1 MILSIEVDIMQDYK
15 SLQAPSSR
23 MSSLAETFA
32 KQNFTGE
39 SSERLPVLQKASQG
53 TEALHHYYMEGN
65 GLTRRTRYLLSKSL
79 KEEILTVM
87 CAALMNNTLMLKNRD
102 VNFLNAVLT
111 QLQFEVFQEADIIIR
126 QNTSRDRMFFIEHR
140 QFLVKTDFF
149 QKELIEGDYFGDLPP
164 DQRKRLATVRAM
176 TICQLLSLHAD
187 SFQQVL
193 QAFPNVRKDLKMTA
207 Q

>member
-1 MILSIEVDIMQDYK
+1 MISVDLSRVVVMSYHMQY
-15 SLQAPSSR
+15 
-23 MSSLAETFA
+23 
-32 KQNFTGE
+32 FTGE

-53 TEALHHYYMEGN
+53 TEASHHYYMQGN
-65 GLTRRTRYLLSKSL
+65 GLTRRTRYLVSKSL
-79 KEEILTVM
+79 KEEILIVM

-176 TICQLLSLHAD
+176 TICQLLSLHTD

-193 QAFPNVRKDLKMTA
+193 KAFPNVRKDLEMTA